1 MLNPTSGPAR
11 EKLSARKRFDETE
24 LQQARRRLL
33 DREEFDSLQHTG
45 TLVVDDRR
53 HRPLYFDG
61 RFLAARDLI
70 REQNYFL
77 IRQSDLGR
85 AGGSGVVSGLL
96 VEMGP
101 SDTQVRI
108 SAGHGV
114 TPSGELVV
122 LPNSLLISLSD
133 IAHIQQLDAAFGLI
147 RIPREP
153 PRNRS
158 GLFVVALRAVEFTAN
173 PIASYPTSISGQ
185 RSVEDGEIIEGVAV
199 TLIPYPDEGSGD
211 SLDLRRGRV
220 ARHIFVEGVTKGIP
234 VGALPLAMI
243 ALDRGHLRWVDPFM
257 VRREVG
263 AEHGDIL
270 GLGFA
275 PRALREAHLLQYEHQ
290 MEEVLEQRRS
300 GGGVLRFPA
309 TEHFQALPPAGRMPA
324 AAIDPRDFTQVFFPP
339 EVDVDISIVPSDEI
353 PALIEESLLLPPLD
367 LTLEADELESTSV
380 LVLLPVARHQI
391 RAIKAALSA
400 TPGAGSLVRPLRPAA
415 PGLVSKRAP
424 LEALIRIP
432 RSSLS
437 LPVPER
443 VIDGTWR
450 AQLNGTAATL
460 WYVRRRNL
468 NYKSEVVGVSI
479 QPVPDEVPL
488 EDRLVLAV
496 KSAGLVTRVSKIR
509 SNSSRE
515 ADIEITRMLGSPK
528 FTESKTLSKLLLS
541 SAVRELESTTATGG
555 ETPEAGGKVDRLA
568 VLKVNARFGHP
579 NFGKGLILLEAAS
592 PDLTDDKVVKSL
604 ASTRLIP
611 ELDEIGRS
619 LPEDQIKDFVAA
631 VIEPAKKGDTE
642 RIAKVVSD
650 KLEGIRK

>member
-1 MLNPTSGPAR
+1 MLNPTAGSAR
-11 EKLSARKRFDETE
+11 ETLSARKRFDETE

-33 DREEFDSLQHTG
+33 TREEFDSLQHTG
-45 TLVVDDRR
+45 TLVIDDRR

-70 REQNYFL
+70 REQDYFL
-77 IRQSDLGR
+77 ARQSDLGR

-101 SDTQVRI
+101 SDSQVRI

-114 TPSGELVV
+114 TPSGEMVV

-133 IAHIQQLDAAFGLI
+133 IAHIQQLDAAFGLL

-158 GLFVVALRAVEFTAN
+158 GLFIIALRTVEFTAN
-173 PIASYPTSISGQ
+173 PIASYPTSISGP

-199 TLIPYPDEGSGD
+199 TLIPYPDEGAGD

-243 ALDRGHLRWVDPFM
+243 ALDRGHLRWVDPFL

-290 MEEVLEQRRS
+290 LEDVMEQRGS
-300 GGGVLRFPA
+300 GGGVMRFPA

-324 AAIDPRDFTQVFFPP
+324 ATIDPRDFTQVFFPP

-380 LVLLPVARHQI
+380 LVLLPVARHLI
-391 RAIKAALSA
+391 RGIKAALTASSS
-400 TPGAGSLVRPLRPAA
+400 GLSLVRPLRPAA
-415 PGLVSKRAP
+415 PGLVSKRTP
-424 LEALIRIP
+424 IEALIRIP
-432 RSSLS
+432 RSAVS
-437 LPVPER
+437 LPAPER
-443 VIDGTWR
+443 VIDETWR
-450 AQLNGTAATL
+450 AQLNGAATL

-468 NYKSEVVGVSI
+468 NYKSEVVGASI
-479 QPVPDEVPL
+479 QAVADEVRS
-488 EDRLVLAV
+488 EVVLGDAIKGV
-496 KSAGLVTRVSKIR
+496 GLLTRFSKIR
-509 SNSSRE
+509 SNASTE
-515 ADIEITRMLGSPK
+515 ADVEMTQMLGSPK
-528 FTESKTLSKLLLS
+528 FTESKLVLS
-541 SAVRELESTTATGG
+541 SAVRELEATPATGE
-555 ETPEAGGKVDRLA
+555 ETPEGGAKVNRLA
-568 VLKVNARFGHP
+568 VLTVGARFGDP
-579 NFGKGLILLEAAS
+579 NFGEGLARLQSAS
-592 PDLTDDKVVKSL
+592 ADLADEKVIKNL

-611 ELDEIGRS
+611 ELDEIARS

-631 VIEPAKKGDTE
+631 VIEPAKKGDTQ
-642 RIAKVVSD
+642 RIAKLVSD
-650 KLEGIRK
+650 RLEGIRK